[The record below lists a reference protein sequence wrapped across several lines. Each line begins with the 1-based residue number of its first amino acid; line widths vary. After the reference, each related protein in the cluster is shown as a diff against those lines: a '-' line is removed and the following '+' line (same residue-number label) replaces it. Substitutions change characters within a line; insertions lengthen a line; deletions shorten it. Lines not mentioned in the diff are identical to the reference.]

1 MGSLIPYLQED
12 KKLIDPLIKHEN
24 AMVKKWSKLFIDSI
38 DRQINYET
46 KREAEEKMLRGL
58 D

>member
-1 MGSLIPYLQED
+1 MTPDSIVEHYD
-12 KKLIDPLIKHEN
+12 IIKHEK